1 MIKKHVKLSE
11 VASLDQRFYR
21 MWYMCDIRIT
31 ELSCIFNKKRSK
43 SFDTAA
49 LILRS
54 FSTIWQTPQR
64 LRSVPAFTEHFLPC
78 KPGAPPHNIF

>member
-1 MIKKHVKLSE
+1 MIKKYVKLSE
-11 VASLDQRFYR
+11 AASLDQRFYR

-54 FSTIWQTPQR
+54 FSTIWQGHPTHPAP
-64 LRSVPAFTEHFLPC
+64 LRASIHGAFSSL
-78 KPGAPPHNIF
+78 